1 MNKTLLLQIKALLDE
16 DDKLAAL
23 CNTTAFLYENIK
35 DINWIGFYLL
45 KGEELVLGP
54 FQGKIACTHLRL
66 DRGVCAFAYRQKQLI
81 VVNNV
86 HDFKTHIACD
96 AATNSELVVPLI
108 INKEVVGVLDI
119 DSPLLGRFNKD
130 DEQLFEAIGKLISV
144 RLSYK

>member
-1 MNKTLLLQIKALLDE
+1 M
-16 DDKLAAL
+16 
-23 CNTTAFLYENIK
+23 
-35 DINWIGFYLL
+35 
-45 KGEELVLGP
+45 
-54 FQGKIACTHLRL
+54 
-66 DRGVCAFAYRQKQLI
+66 
-81 VVNNV
+81 